1 MSTLIT
7 GASGFLGR
15 YLLEGLDSPV
25 IKLGRGKSND
35 VICDLASNIPQIP
48 QVDQVIHNAGL
59 AHILPKNSA
68 EERQFYLT
76 NVVGTQNLLSGLEKT
91 KNIPES
97 IVYISSVAVYGLE
110 KGELITENHIPKP
123 VTPYAKSKYEA
134 EWLLRNWSEKY
145 PTNLI
150 ILRLPL
156 VAGGKATPGNL
167 GAMIKAIRSGYYFRI
182 GAGFN
187 RKSMVLAQDVAS
199 LLPRIQKSSGIY
211 NLTDGYNPTL
221 KELEDYLASHYQR
234 KIRTIHPKILD
245 FLCKVGDY
253 VQSFPINSY
262 RLSKL
267 SDTLTFD
274 DNKAKN
280 EFGWNPKPVIGNL
293 DL

>member
-1 MSTLIT
+1 MRALIT

-15 YLLEGLDSPV
+15 YLIEGLDFPV

-35 VICDLASNIPQIP
+35 VICDLASSIPQIP

-59 AHILPKNSA
+59 AHMLPKNS
-68 EERQFYLT
+68 EQERQFYQT
-76 NVVGTQNLLSGLEKT
+76 NVVGTQNLLSGLEKS
-91 KNIPES
+91 KNIPKS

-110 KGELITENHIPKP
+110 RGEFITENHIPKP
-123 VTPYAKSKYEA
+123 VTPYGKSKYEA

-167 GAMIKAIRSGYYFRI
+167 GAMIKAIKSGYYFRI
-182 GAGFN
+182 GAGLN

-199 LLPRIQKSSGIY
+199 LLLRIQKSSGIY

-221 KELEDYLASHYQR
+221 KELEDFLASHYQR

-245 FLCKVGDY
+245 FLCKMGDNI
-253 VQSFPINSY
+253 QSFPINSY

-274 DNKAKN
+274 DTKAKN
-280 EFGWNPKPVIGNL
+280 ELGWKPRPVIGNL